1 MPCHRHFQLGDLV
14 RCDPKKYG
22 EPIGQMVGVITE
34 IDDSEGYRLVKV
46 TWAGERERTPHR
58 PLDLN
63 LVEK

>member
-1 MPCHRHFQLGDLV
+1 MPSHRHFQLGDLV

-22 EPIGQMVGVITE
+22 EPTGQMIGVITE

-46 TWAGERERTPHR
+46 TWAGEREDTSQL

>member
-14 RCDPKKYG
+14 HLDPKKY
-22 EPIGQMVGVITE
+22 ESLSEMIGVVSNIS
-34 IDDSEGYRLVKV
+34 DSEGYRIIKV
-46 TWAGERERTPHR
+46 TWAGDRERTSHL